1 MKKNPEIDSL
11 ISAGKPSIITIDP
24 NIKTEITRRRIETLS
39 KEITAHISSKKKVH
53 IIMVKE

>member
-1 MKKNPEIDSL
+1 MRKNPEIDSL